1 MATANDDEAAYLCS
15 ILNSETCRARAEQ
28 YQARG
33 QFGARDFDKVIW
45 NLPIPRYDAKVK
57 LHRNLAEAG
66 KSAEAK
72 AALVILKE
80 GEKFQRARKRV
91 RDALIADGI
100 AGDIEKL
107 VEKLLGPV
115 AAT

>member
-1 MATANDDEAAYLCS
+1 MV
-15 ILNSETCRARAEQ
+15 Q

-33 QFGARDFDKVIW
+33 QFGARHFDKVIW
-45 NLPIPRYDAKVK
+45 NLPIPRYDAKVQ
-57 LHRNLAEAG
+57 LHRDIVEAG

-115 AAT
+115 AAA